1 MMCVRDS
8 HVNIQW
14 LKRVGAK
21 AGTSWCKTP
30 SKSEILTAV
39 GNKLPEKKIV
49 PLSDS
54 NKSITRR
61 NLKIKKRSFVG
72 SNGQGKETEKTI
84 AKDFHHII

>member
-14 LKRVGAK
+14 LKKVGAK

-39 GNKLPEKKIV
+39 GNKLLEKKIV
-49 PLSDS
+49 SLIDS
-54 NKSITRR
+54 NKSVTRT
-61 NLKIKKRSFVG
+61 NLEIKREIFCK
-72 SNGQGKETEKTI
+72 K
-84 AKDFHHII
+84 